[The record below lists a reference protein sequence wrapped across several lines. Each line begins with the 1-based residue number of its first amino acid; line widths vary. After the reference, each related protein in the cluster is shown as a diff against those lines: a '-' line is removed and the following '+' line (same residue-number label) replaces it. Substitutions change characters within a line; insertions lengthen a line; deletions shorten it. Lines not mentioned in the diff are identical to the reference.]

1 MHPEIAITDRTSV
14 EAIIDRF
21 RMRLWYIGK
30 CSWGGTIHNMET
42 RIGHGYDLHRL
53 ETATDSDAA
62 IMVGGVVVKCG
73 LHIVAHSDGD
83 AVMHAVTDALLSAIG
98 EPDIGEIFPDT
109 SPENKNRDSG
119 EFLFEAMGRVNSGGW
134 AISNV
139 DITVL
144 CDQPKIGPLREQI
157 CENLRR
163 YIVAPVNI
171 KGKTHEGTDRCGA
184 IEVHVVALLQRGN
197 KHE

>member
-1 MHPEIAITDRTSV
+1 
-14 EAIIDRF
+14 
-21 RMRLWYIGK
+21 MRLWYIGK
-30 CSWGGTIHNMET
+30 CSRGGTMRSMEM

-53 ETATDSDAA
+53 EISKENDA
-62 IMVGGVVVKCG
+62 ILMIGGFGVHCG
-73 LHIVAHSDGD
+73 LQAIAHSDGD
-83 AVMHAVTDALLSAIG
+83 ALMHAVTDALLSAIG
-98 EPDIGEIFPDT
+98 EPDIGALFPDND
-109 SPENKNRDSG
+109 PKNENRDSG
-119 EFLFEAMGRVNSGGW
+119 EFLIEAMDRVNVGGW
-134 AISNV
+134 AICNV
-139 DITVL
+139 DITVV
-144 CDQPKIGPLREQI
+144 CDQPKIGSLREQI